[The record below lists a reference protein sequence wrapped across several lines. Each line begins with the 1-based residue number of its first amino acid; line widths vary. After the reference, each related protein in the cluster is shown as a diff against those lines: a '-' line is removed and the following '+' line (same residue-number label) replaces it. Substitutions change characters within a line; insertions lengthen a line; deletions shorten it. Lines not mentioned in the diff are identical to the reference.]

1 MVFNLFTEFVI
12 NSSKNPLDLLKNQCL
27 FIVVQICLNI
37 VYMLNP
43 TGNSIQLGMAE
54 VAWGSVLRRV

>member
-1 MVFNLFTEFVI
+1 MFT
-12 NSSKNPLDLLKNQCL
+12 
-27 FIVVQICLNI
+27 VVQICLNI

-54 VAWGSVLRRV
+54 VA